1 MRIAAIGAGIT
12 GLVAA
17 RELVNAGHDVVVLE
31 KSRGLGGRMAARR
44 AEGGVVVDHGLP
56 VLDVPRDGV
65 LARYIVDL
73 ASDDLVEVDAPGE
86 PVPGRAMDGVP
97 RLAWPCGMTR
107 LPKALAEGLEVVTDV
122 RVAAIRADGEMLEVA
137 QDQGNTLGSYDYVII
152 TAPGA
157 QAADLLDASP
167 RGAVRAADVRA
178 VAYDTAVMVLVGV
191 AMDPPEWF
199 AHRPLTGAIA
209 YITNEVAKGREPVDG
224 VVPFVVRLDADASER
239 LMEASDAR
247 VLDEALPMLAK
258 VLGLGAASPAWSQV
272 KRWRYST
279 SRGRIDKAA
288 LNPEGA
294 RVLVAGDAVAAG
306 PYMED
311 VAASGLWAARRIIDS

>member
-1 MRIAAIGAGIT
+1 
-12 GLVAA
+12 
-17 RELVNAGHDVVVLE
+17 
-31 KSRGLGGRMAARR
+31 MAARR
-44 AEGGVVVDHGLP
+44 AAGGVVVDHGLP

-73 ASDDLVEVDAPGE
+73 AADDLVEVDAPGE
-86 PVPGRAMDGVP
+86 PVPGLAMEGVP
-97 RLAWPCGMTR
+97 RLAWPSGMTR
-107 LPKALAEGLEVVTDV
+107 LPKAMAEGLTVVTGV
-122 RVAAIRADGEMLEVA
+122 RVAAIRADDDLLEVA
-137 QDQGNTLGSYDYVII
+137 QDQGNALGTYDYVII

-157 QAADLLDASP
+157 QAADLLDTSP

-178 VAYDTAVMVLVGV
+178 VDYDTAVMVLAGV

-199 AHRPLTGAIA
+199 AHRPLTGAIS
-209 YITNEVAKGREPVDG
+209 YIANEVAKGREPVEG

-258 VLGLGAASPAWSQV
+258 VLGPAAASPAWAQV

-279 SRGRIDKAA
+279 SRGRIDQASV
-288 LNPEGA
+288 NPEGA

-306 PYMED
+306 PHMED
-311 VAASGLWAARRIIDS
+311 VAASGRWAARRIIDS

>member
-1 MRIAAIGAGIT
+1 MRIAVIGAGIS

-17 RELVNAGHDVVVLE
+17 HVLVDAGHEVVVLE

-44 AEGGVVVDHGLP
+44 AEGGAVVDHGLP

-65 LARYIVDL
+65 LARVIVDL
-73 ASDDLVEVDAPGE
+73 AADDLVEVDAPGE
-86 PVPGRAMDGVP
+86 PVPGRAIDGAP
-97 RLAWPCGMTR
+97 RLAWPSGMTR
-107 LPKALAEGLEVVTDV
+107 LPKAMAEGLEVVTGV
-122 RVAAIRADGEMLEVA
+122 RVTAIRADGDMLEVA
-137 QDQGNTLGSYDYVII
+137 QDQGNTLGMYDYVII

-178 VAYDTAVMVLVGV
+178 VAYDMAIMVLAGV
-191 AMDPPEWF
+191 AMDPPGWF

-224 VVPFVVRLDADASER
+224 VVPFVVRLGSDASER

-247 VLDEALPMLAK
+247 VLDETLPMLAK
-258 VLGLGAASPAWSQV
+258 VLGSAAAAPSWAQV

-279 SRGRIDKAA
+279 SRGRIDQAA
-288 LNPEGA
+288 LNPEGV
-294 RVLVAGDAVAAG
+294 RVLLAGDSVAAG

-311 VAASGLWAARRIIDS
+311 VAASGLWAARRILDS

>member
-1 MRIAAIGAGIT
+1 MRIAVIGAGIS

-17 RELVNAGHDVVVLE
+17 RVLVDAGHEVVVLE

-44 AEGGVVVDHGLP
+44 AEGGAVVDHGLP

-65 LARYIVDL
+65 LARFIVDL
-73 ASDDLVEVDAPGE
+73 AADDLVEVDAPGE
-86 PVPGRAMDGVP
+86 PVPGRAIDGAP
-97 RLAWPCGMTR
+97 RLAWPSGMTR
-107 LPKALAEGLEVVTDV
+107 LPKAMAEGLEVVTGV
-122 RVAAIRADGEMLEVA
+122 RVTAIRADGDMLEVA
-137 QDQGNTLGSYDYVII
+137 QDQGNTLGMYDYVII

-178 VAYDTAVMVLVGV
+178 VAYDMAIMVLAGV
-191 AMDPPEWF
+191 AMDPPGWF

-224 VVPFVVRLDADASER
+224 VVPFVVRLGSDASER

-247 VLDEALPMLAK
+247 VLDETLPMLAK
-258 VLGLGAASPAWSQV
+258 VLGSAAAAPSWAQV

-279 SRGRIDKAA
+279 SRGRIDQAA
-288 LNPEGA
+288 LNPEGV
-294 RVLVAGDAVAAG
+294 RVLLAGDSVAAG

-311 VAASGLWAARRIIDS
+311 VAASGLWAARRILDS

>member
-1 MRIAAIGAGIT
+1 MRVAVIGAGIS

-17 RELVNAGHDVVVLE
+17 RELTNAGHEVVVLE
-31 KSRGLGGRMAARR
+31 KSRGLGGRMATRR
-44 AEGGVVVDHGLP
+44 AEGGTVLDHGLP

-73 ASDDLVEVDAPGE
+73 AADDLVEVDAPGE
-86 PVPGRAMDGVP
+86 PVPGRVIEGAP
-97 RLAWPCGMTR
+97 RVGWPAGMTV
-107 LPKALAEGLEVVTDV
+107 LPKAMAEGLEVVTGV
-122 RVAAIRADGEMLEVA
+122 RVAAIRADGDVLEVA
-137 QDQGNTLGSYDYVII
+137 QDQGNTLGTYDYVVI

-157 QAADLLDASP
+157 QAADLLDSSP

-178 VAYDTAVMVLVGV
+178 VAYDTAVMVLAGV

-199 AHRPLTGAIA
+199 AHRPSTGAIA

-224 VVPFVVRLDADASER
+224 LVPVVVRLDPEASDR
-239 LMEASDAR
+239 LMETSDAR
-247 VLDEALPMLAK
+247 VLAEVLPLLAK
-258 VLGLGAASPAWSQV
+258 VLGAPAATPAWAQV

-279 SRGRIDKAA
+279 SRGRIDQAGV
-288 LNPEGA
+288 NPEGT

-306 PYMED
+306 PCMED